1 MCLVGL
7 QFTFGFLMT
16 KLLCICGKIG
26 CGKTYYAN
34 RLKEQEHAVILST
47 DEVTYD
53 LTNNQQGEGY
63 DEFARRVNLYLRKKA
78 VEIVNAGCTVI
89 LDWGFWTKENRKEI
103 KRYGE
108 NNGVL
113 VEMHYID
120 IDDKTWYENIEKR
133 NNEVISGNGGSSF
146 YVDEGLLNKVSSLFE
161 IPEKEEIDIWYKPH
175 Q

>member
-1 MCLVGL
+1 MA
-7 QFTFGFLMT
+7 

-53 LTNNQQGEGY
+53 LTNNQQGDGY
-63 DEFARRVNLYLRKKA
+63 DEFAIRVNLYLRKKA

-108 NNGVL
+108 NNGVS

-146 YVDEGLLNKVSSLFE
+146 YVNEGLLNKVSSLFE

>member
-1 MCLVGL
+1 MA
-7 QFTFGFLMT
+7 

-53 LTNNQQGEGY
+53 LTNNQQGDGY
-63 DEFARRVNLYLRKKA
+63 DEFAIRVNLYLRKKA

-120 IDDKTWYENIEKR
+120 IDDKPWYENIEKR
-133 NNEVISGNGGSSF
+133 NNEVISRNGGSSF
-146 YVDEGLLNKVSSLFE
+146 YVNEGLLNKVSSLFE

>member
-1 MCLVGL
+1 MA
-7 QFTFGFLMT
+7 

-53 LTNNQQGEGY
+53 LTNNQQGDGY
-63 DEFARRVNLYLRKKA
+63 DEFAIRVNLYLRKKA

-133 NNEVISGNGGSSF
+133 NNEVISGNGGLSF
-146 YVDEGLLNKVSSLFE
+146 YVNEGLLNKVSSLFE

>member
-1 MCLVGL
+1 MA
-7 QFTFGFLMT
+7 

-120 IDDKTWYENIEKR
+120 IDDKNWYENIEKR

>member
-1 MCLVGL
+1 MA
-7 QFTFGFLMT
+7 

-53 LTNNQQGEGY
+53 LTNNQQGDGY
-63 DEFARRVNLYLRKKA
+63 DEFAIRVNLYLRKKA

-120 IDDKTWYENIEKR
+120 IDDKTWYEIIEKR

-146 YVDEGLLNKVSSLFE
+146 YVNEGLLNKVSSLFE

>member
-1 MCLVGL
+1 MA
-7 QFTFGFLMT
+7 

-53 LTNNQQGEGY
+53 LTNNQQGDGY
-63 DEFARRVNLYLRKKA
+63 DEFAIRVNLYLRKKA

-146 YVDEGLLNKVSSLFE
+146 YVNEGLLNKVSSLFE
-161 IPEKEEIDIWYKPH
+161 IPEKEEIDIWYIPH

>member
-1 MCLVGL
+1 MA
-7 QFTFGFLMT
+7 

-146 YVDEGLLNKVSSLFE
+146 YVDEGLLNKVYSLFE
-161 IPEKEEIDIWYKPH
+161 IPEKEEIDILYRPR

>member
-1 MCLVGL
+1 MA
-7 QFTFGFLMT
+7 

-63 DEFARRVNLYLRKKA
+63 DEFARRVNLYLRRKA

>member
-1 MCLVGL
+1 MRCV
-7 QFTFGFLMT
+7 MA

-34 RLKEQEHAVILST
+34 RIKEQEHAVILST

-63 DEFARRVNLYLRKKA
+63 DEFARKVNLYLRKKA

-175 Q
+175 P

>member
-1 MCLVGL
+1 MA
-7 QFTFGFLMT
+7 

-161 IPEKEEIDIWYKPH
+161 IPEKKEIDIWYKPH

>member
-1 MCLVGL
+1 MA
-7 QFTFGFLMT
+7 

-53 LTNNQQGEGY
+53 LTNNQQGDGY
-63 DEFARRVNLYLRKKA
+63 DEFAIRVNLYLRKKA

-146 YVDEGLLNKVSSLFE
+146 YVNEGLLNKVSSMFE

>member
-1 MCLVGL
+1 MA
-7 QFTFGFLMT
+7 

-34 RLKEQEHAVILST
+34 RLKEQERAVILST

-89 LDWGFWTKENRKEI
+89 LDWGFWTKENRQEI

>member
-1 MCLVGL
+1 MA
-7 QFTFGFLMT
+7 

-53 LTNNQQGEGY
+53 LTNNQQGDGY
-63 DEFARRVNLYLRKKA
+63 DEFAIRVNLYLRKKA

-120 IDDKTWYENIEKR
+120 IDDKTLYENIEKR

-146 YVDEGLLNKVSSLFE
+146 YVNEGLLNKVSSLFE

>member
-1 MCLVGL
+1 MA
-7 QFTFGFLMT
+7 

-34 RLKEQEHAVILST
+34 RLKDQEHAVILST

>member
-1 MCLVGL
+1 MA
-7 QFTFGFLMT
+7 

-120 IDDKTWYENIEKR
+120 IDDKTWFENIEKR

-146 YVDEGLLNKVSSLFE
+146 YVDEGLLSKVSSLFE
-161 IPEKEEIDIWYKPH
+161 VPEKEEIDIWYKPH

>member
-1 MCLVGL
+1 MA
-7 QFTFGFLMT
+7 

-63 DEFARRVNLYLRKKA
+63 DEFARKVNLYLRKKA

-146 YVDEGLLNKVSSLFE
+146 YVDEGLLNKVSTLFE

>member
-1 MCLVGL
+1 MA
-7 QFTFGFLMT
+7 

-161 IPEKEEIDIWYKPH
+161 VPEKEEIDIWYKPH

>member
-1 MCLVGL
+1 MA
-7 QFTFGFLMT
+7 

-34 RLKEQEHAVILST
+34 RLKGQEHAVILST

-161 IPEKEEIDIWYKPH
+161 VPEKEEIDIWYKPH

>member
-1 MCLVGL
+1 MA
-7 QFTFGFLMT
+7 

-161 IPEKEEIDIWYKPH
+161 IPEKEEIDVWYKPH

>member
-1 MCLVGL
+1 MA
-7 QFTFGFLMT
+7 

-53 LTNNQQGEGY
+53 LTNNQQGDGY
-63 DEFARRVNLYLRKKA
+63 DEFAIRVNLYLRKKA

-103 KRYGE
+103 KRYGRRSSKQE
-108 NNGVL
+108 SRRGQ
-113 VEMHYID
+113 EE
-120 IDDKTWYENIEKR
+120 KTHLSEEYSGWRHSGYR
-133 NNEVISGNGGSSF
+133 FFPPSNEVAGTYHGIHH
-146 YVDEGLLNKVSSLFE
+146 LLH
-161 IPEKEEIDIWYKPH
+161 P
-175 Q
+175 

>member
-1 MCLVGL
+1 M
-7 QFTFGFLMT
+7 
-16 KLLCICGKIG
+16 
-26 CGKTYYAN
+26 
-34 RLKEQEHAVILST
+34 ILST

>member
-1 MCLVGL
+1 MA
-7 QFTFGFLMT
+7 

-53 LTNNQQGEGY
+53 LTNNQQGDGY
-63 DEFARRVNLYLRKKA
+63 DEFAIRVNLYLRKKA

-146 YVDEGLLNKVSSLFE
+146 YVNEGLLNKVSSLFE

-175 Q
+175 QQIPVCKGEST

>member
-1 MCLVGL
+1 MA
-7 QFTFGFLMT
+7 

-53 LTNNQQGEGY
+53 LTNNQQGDGY
-63 DEFARRVNLYLRKKA
+63 DEFAIRVNLYLRKKA

-146 YVDEGLLNKVSSLFE
+146 YVNEGLLNKVSSLFV

>member
-1 MCLVGL
+1 MA
-7 QFTFGFLMT
+7 

-161 IPEKEEIDIWYKPH
+161 IPEKDEIDIWYKPH

>member
-1 MCLVGL
+1 MA
-7 QFTFGFLMT
+7 

-26 CGKTYYAN
+26 SGKTYYAN

>member
-1 MCLVGL
+1 MA
-7 QFTFGFLMT
+7 

-161 IPEKEEIDIWYKPH
+161 IPEKEEIDIWYKPY

>member
-1 MCLVGL
+1 MA
-7 QFTFGFLMT
+7 
-16 KLLCICGKIG
+16 KLLCICGKVG

>member
-1 MCLVGL
+1 MA
-7 QFTFGFLMT
+7 

-53 LTNNQQGEGY
+53 LTNNQQGDGY
-63 DEFARRVNLYLRKKA
+63 DEFAIRVNLYLRKKA

-108 NNGVL
+108 NNGVM

-146 YVDEGLLNKVSSLFE
+146 YVNEGLLNKVSSLFE

>member
-1 MCLVGL
+1 MA
-7 QFTFGFLMT
+7 

-34 RLKEQEHAVILST
+34 RLKEKEHAVILST

>member
-1 MCLVGL
+1 MA
-7 QFTFGFLMT
+7 

-89 LDWGFWTKENRKEI
+89 LDWGFWTKENRIEI
-103 KRYGE
+103 KTYGE

>member
-1 MCLVGL
+1 MA
-7 QFTFGFLMT
+7 

-34 RLKEQEHAVILST
+34 RLKEPEHAVILST

-78 VEIVNAGCTVI
+78 VEIVNAGCTVV